1 MIKADSV
8 FLYKHTYG
16 KEFDWKRKYK
26 ISPLGTW
33 TGDHKYNTNRY
44 ICERYQNT
52 SDQVV
57 HIKQRSRITL
67 CYIITLSKC
76 LTRLLVADSNNE
88 TFLTV
93 DGAGQWLRQGCQ
105 KQWLVME

>member
-8 FLYKHTYG
+8 FLYKHTCG

-26 ISPLGTW
+26 ISPSGTW
-33 TGDHKYNTNRY
+33 TGDHKYNTNHY
-44 ICERYQNT
+44 ICGRCQNT

-67 CYIITLSKC
+67 CYQS
-76 LTRLLVADSNNE
+76 V
-88 TFLTV
+88 
-93 DGAGQWLRQGCQ
+93 
-105 KQWLVME
+105 